1 MGDVLRVSVY
11 VLCALTSIVC
21 AVMLLR
27 GYLRSRSRLLLWSSL
42 CFIGFGVNNLLL
54 MIDRVFYP
62 EVTFFPAA
70 WRSGAALLGL
80 CVLIYGLIF
89 DVD

>member
-1 MGDVLRVSVY
+1 MADIPKIVVY
-11 VLCALTSIVC
+11 VMCALTSAAC

-27 GYLRSRSRLLLWSSL
+27 GYLRSRTRFLLWSSL
-42 CFIGFGVNNLLL
+42 CFIALFANNLLL
-54 MIDRVFYP
+54 MIDRVFIP
-62 EVTFFPAA
+62 QVAFFPAT

-80 CVLIYGLIF
+80 LVLIYGLIF